1 MWEQLSSSEAVLRDI
16 IEAIHLRPK
25 YCVWELTAQCNMHCI
40 HCASDLG
47 NGRTRG
53 DELSAAESQR
63 LCHELKDLECENVVL
78 SGGEAILREGWE
90 AIARELVGLE
100 INVSLI
106 SNGLIVDERMADRI
120 HQAGLCRVALSL
132 DGLESTHNYIR
143 CNPRSFKCV
152 LRAFSLLKTRGLQ
165 VNIVT
170 HINRLNLGELR
181 QLEDTMEGLGVD
193 VWRLQ
198 LGSPVGR
205 MAHHAELYITP
216 EQLPDIADFIVG
228 AKRRGKVYIGVG
240 DNIGYFSRQ
249 ETELRCGAEPALF
262 GFWCGCSAGCLTVGI
277 EANGNVRGCLS
288 LQSDRFVE
296 GNVRLESLGSIWR
309 RSDSFRYTR
318 GFCPEDLHGYCKGC
332 EYGEICRGGC
342 TFMAFGA
349 TGSPHNNPYC
359 LYRMENALN
368 YDVRRPGHESDPPIS
383 ARG

>member
-1 MWEQLSSSEAVLRDI
+1 MRNISSSEAGLRDI
-16 IEAIHLRPK
+16 IEAIQLRPK
-25 YCVWELTAQCNMHCI
+25 HCVWELTARCNMHCI

-63 LCHELKDLECENVVL
+63 LCHELKELECENVVL

-90 AIARELVGLE
+90 AIARELVGLK

-106 SNGLIVDERMADRI
+106 SNGLLIDERMADRI

-132 DGLESTHNYIR
+132 DGLESTHNYVR

-152 LRAFSLLKTRGLQ
+152 LRAFSLLKARGLQ

-170 HINRLNLGELR
+170 HINRLNLGELG

-205 MAHHAELYITP
+205 MAHHAELYIAP
-216 EQLPDIADFIVG
+216 EQLPEIADFIVA
-228 AKRRGKVYIGVG
+228 AKKRGKVYISVG

-249 ETELRCGAEPALF
+249 ETELRCGTESALF

-296 GNVRLESLGSIWR
+296 GNVRLEPLRSIWL
-309 RSDSFRYTR
+309 RSGSFRYTR

-359 LYRMENALN
+359 LYRVENALN
-368 YDVRRPGHESDPPIS
+368 HDVRRPGHESDPPIS
-383 ARG
+383 ACG

>member
-1 MWEQLSSSEAVLRDI
+1 MWHIWSFEAALRDI
-16 IEAIHLRPK
+16 IDSIHLRPK
-25 YCVWELTAQCNMHCI
+25 HCVWELTARCNMHCL

-53 DELSAAESQR
+53 AELSAAEAQR
-63 LCHELKDLECENVVL
+63 LCHELKELECENVVL
-78 SGGEAILREGWE
+78 SGGEAILRQDWE
-90 AIARELVGLE
+90 AIARELVGLK

-106 SNGLIVDERMADRI
+106 SNGLLIDERMADRI
-120 HQAGLCRVALSL
+120 RQAGLCRVALSL

-143 CNPRSFKCV
+143 CNPRSFECV
-152 LRAFSLLKTRGLQ
+152 VRAFSLLKARGLQ

-170 HINRLNLGELR
+170 HIHRMNLGELG
-181 QLEDTMEGLGVD
+181 QLEDIMAGLGVD

-205 MAHHAELYITP
+205 MAQHPELHIAP
-216 EQLPDIADFIVG
+216 EQLPEVADFIVG
-228 AKRRGKVYIGVG
+228 AKRRGKVYIDVG
-240 DNIGYFSRQ
+240 DNVGYFGRQ
-249 ETELRCGAEPALF
+249 EIELRRGAEPALF

-296 GNVRLESLGSIWR
+296 GNVRSESLESIWR
-309 RSDSFRYTR
+309 RPGSFRYTR

-359 LYRMENALN
+359 LYRVENALN
-368 YDVRRPGHESDPPIS
+368 QDVRGPGHESAPPIS
-383 ARG
+383 ASG